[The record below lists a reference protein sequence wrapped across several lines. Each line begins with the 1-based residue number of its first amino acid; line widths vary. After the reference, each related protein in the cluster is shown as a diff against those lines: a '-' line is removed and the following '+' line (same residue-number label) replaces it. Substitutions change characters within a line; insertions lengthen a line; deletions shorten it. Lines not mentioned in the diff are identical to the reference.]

1 MSGVD
6 VKEPDIEAALH
17 STLAGRLPAEP
28 PALWPWRT
36 GEMVVARPVV
46 NNGSVLGAAV
56 LRVPTE
62 KSRDRCSAACCCS
75 SAVC

>member
-1 MSGVD
+1 M
-6 VKEPDIEAALH
+6 KEPDLAAALD

-28 PALWPWRT
+28 ALFPWRT

-46 NNGSVLGAAV
+46 NNGRVLGAAV

-62 KSRDRCSAACCCS
+62 KARDQVQNGLLRS